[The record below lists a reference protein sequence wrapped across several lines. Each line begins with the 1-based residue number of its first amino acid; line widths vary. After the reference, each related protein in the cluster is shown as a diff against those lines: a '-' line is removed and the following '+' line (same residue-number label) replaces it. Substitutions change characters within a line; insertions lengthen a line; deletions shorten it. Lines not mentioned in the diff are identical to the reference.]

1 MRLIHTS
8 DWHLGRTFGDH
19 PLIDDQREFCDWFVG
34 VVAESGADLV
44 IIAGDVY
51 DRSIPPAE
59 AVELFSATL
68 NRLVALGVDVVAIAG
83 NHDSAARMAAFDG
96 LTDAAGV
103 FIRGGFERAG
113 QPIVRTYPDGPLRIL
128 PLPFLSPNLVPPDW
142 MPVPAEQ
149 PGSAPAPA
157 PAPRSEGFG
166 RSTRAT
172 PTDLVAHAL
181 DSAAEATAATGG
193 TRSVVVA
200 HDFVAGGIAS
210 DSERDL
216 LIGGLVGIDSAAF
229 DGHSYVALGH
239 LHRPQLVA
247 GNQTIRYSGSPLA
260 YSFSEDHPKLIV
272 QVDLDPDGAAECV
285 EIPIPVGRR
294 VRTVT
299 GLFADL
305 VATGAPLA
313 AAPTGDDW
321 VRVQLTDA
329 LPVPDAARQLRAA
342 FPRLVE
348 VEMIN
353 QVAARSNRPPLSEI
367 RELSTA
373 QLTERFFAE
382 VTGTEMT
389 QTQQTALVELI
400 AQIDAAEAT
409 A

>member
-19 PLIDDQREFCDWFVG
+19 PLIDDQREFCDWFIE
-34 VVAESGADLV
+34 VVSDSGAELV

-59 AVELFSATL
+59 AVELFADTL
-68 NRLVALGVDVVAIAG
+68 NRLVALDVDVVAIAG

-96 LTDAAGV
+96 ITDAAGV
-103 FIRGGFERAG
+103 FVRGGFERAG
-113 QPIVRTYPDGPLRIL
+113 QPVERTYSDGPLRIV
-128 PLPFLSPNLVPPDW
+128 PIPFLSPNLVPPSW
-142 MPVPAEQ
+142 L
-149 PGSAPAPA
+149 PAPA
-157 PAPRSEGFG
+157 EPPAAMEPSEPPTRS
-166 RSTRAT
+166 SRAT
-172 PTDLVAHAL
+172 PTDLVANAL
-181 DSAAEATAATGG
+181 DATGDSI
-193 TRSVVVA
+193 RSVVVA

-216 LIGGLVGIDSAAF
+216 LIGGLAGVDSSVF

-247 GNQTIRYSGSPLA
+247 GNKAIRYSGSPLA
-260 YSFSEDHPKLIV
+260 YSFSEDHPKLVV
-272 QVDLDPDGAAECV
+272 QVDIGADGVASCAEILV
-285 EIPIPVGRR
+285 TVGRR

-299 GLFADL
+299 GTFADL
-305 VATGAPLA
+305 MAEDTAHTASDV
-313 AAPTGDDW
+313 GDFEPSREDW
-321 VRVQLTDA
+321 IRVQLTDA
-329 LPVPDAARQLRAA
+329 LPVPDAARQLRSV

-353 QVAARSNRPPLSEI
+353 QTAARSTRPPLSEI
-367 RELSTA
+367 KELTTA
-373 QLTERFFAE
+373 QLTERFFSE
-382 VTGTEMT
+382 VTGTEMSP
-389 QTQQTALVELI
+389 TQQASLAALI